1 MPVTAG
7 GGGGPSP
14 HAGSTI
20 TLAAAE
26 TIAITAAMKTRAM
39 ANNTAPFVTSMPL
52 YSAVME

>member
-14 HAGSTI
+14 STI